1 MNLGLL
7 TMPRMVVF
15 ARLKKANLTYDYIMP
30 GYDVLH
36 TFSRLLRHSR
46 KELDFFNFT
55 INNTRLSCKILVC
68 HIFTVHLRY
77 T

>member
-15 ARLKKANLTYDYIMP
+15 ARLKKANLIYDYIVP

-36 TFSRLLRHSR
+36 SFSRLRHSR

-55 INNTRLSCKILVC
+55 INNTRLSFKILVC
-68 HIFTVHLRY
+68 HIFTAHLRY